1 MLEHN
6 PNLDRW
12 GNAMEFINGVAAG
25 AVNPF
30 LSAGEA
36 VGVGDAV
43 QGVGFGIDLATMAA
57 ISPMSAEA
65 AMNTVGGLGG
75 LGRFE
80 NQASTAVRS
89 WTAANPNAAET
100 VEAAFNVAAVT
111 KAAKLAKTGA
121 GKAAVSD
128 NFADAHRAGRSQ
140 TAAVANSQVGI
151 EWGKGIGKQGMPW
164 ENYVGRNLPADARL
178 PKNFKTFDYFDINSG
193 KAVSAKT
200 LDTQTASRIANPKQV
215 YNTMKRQV
223 DAAVRFDQHTLSG
236 IELNS
241 TMIKQR
247 EIQIAVPAQT
257 NAAQKAEIQRAVEYG
272 KSRNVNVIVTEIK

>member
-1 MLEHN
+1 
-6 PNLDRW
+6 
-12 GNAMEFINGVAAG
+12 MEFINGVAAG

-36 VGVGDAV
+36 VGVGDAA
-43 QGVGFGIDLATMAA
+43 QGVGFGIDLTTMAA

-121 GKAAVSD
+121 GKTAVSED
-128 NFADAHRAGRSQ
+128 FADAYRTSNR
-140 TAAVANSQVGI
+140 TA
-151 EWGKGIGKQGMPW
+151 
-164 ENYVGRNLPADARL
+164 
-178 PKNFKTFDYFDINSG
+178 
-193 KAVSAKT
+193 
-200 LDTQTASRIANPKQV
+200 
-215 YNTMKRQV
+215 
-223 DAAVRFDQHTLSG
+223 
-236 IELNS
+236 
-241 TMIKQR
+241 
-247 EIQIAVPAQT
+247 
-257 NAAQKAEIQRAVEYG
+257 NAATQPKLKAQLVGEEIRVAMLL
-272 KSRNVNVIVTEIK
+272 KNTL